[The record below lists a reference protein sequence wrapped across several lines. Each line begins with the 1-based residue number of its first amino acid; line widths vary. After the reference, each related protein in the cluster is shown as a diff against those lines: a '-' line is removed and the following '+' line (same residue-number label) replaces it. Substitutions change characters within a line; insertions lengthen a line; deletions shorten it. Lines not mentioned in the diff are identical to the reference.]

1 MNTITE
7 LQKLVNNLLTIRNNI
22 QQLTDNVDLLKAEKE
37 NLQNKLIVYMKDN
50 NLKSWKTNENTFS
63 IVSKYDVQVIDEL
76 RLMQELNLKNLT
88 GYIIQKIDTTRFK
101 SLANSL
107 LKETG
112 ELFNGTTTVL
122 SEYVSI
128 RKN

>member
-88 GYIIQKIDTTRFK
+88 WYIIQKIDTTRFK

-107 LKETG
+107 LKETW
-112 ELFNGTTTVL
+112 ELFNWTTTVL